1 MSILCNAGGI
11 ISIVLTAWLYDSEIN
26 EFSLM
31 KMEVLVMNIR
41 DRVEK
46 LRQLMK
52 ENQMDAYII
61 PSFDAHQSEY
71 VAEHWKGREWISGFT
86 GSAGTVV
93 ITLKDAGLWTDG
105 RYYIQAEKQLENSG
119 IRLFR
124 MADPGVPFYSE
135 WLADVLKEGSTIG
148 FDGNV
153 FSTSLVKRMEQ
164 DIQAKSILL
173 KMNQDLINDL
183 WEDRP
188 EIPKGPIF
196 THEVKYAGKSRV
208 EKLNEVREEM
218 KNKGA
223 NFYIVTS
230 LDDIAWLLNIRGAD
244 VPNNPVAIA
253 NVIVAEHQCYLFID
267 SCKVPS
273 AVKLELETEGIQL
286 KAYDEI
292 QTFLEKLADEAAVI
306 YDPNKTNIRLYNA
319 INSNATKM
327 ESSDI
332 TTDLKAIKNEV
343 EIKNLK
349 WCEIKDG
356 LAVVKFIKWLKDSV
370 DKEEITEITA
380 EERLE
385 DFRREQ
391 EGFVGPS
398 FDTIA
403 GYKEHAA
410 MMHYKAN
417 KETQFTLK
425 NEGLFLIDSG
435 GQYYDGTTDITRTIV
450 LGQLTDEQKRDYT
463 LVLKGFIAL
472 SAVKYLYGTTGSN
485 LDVLA
490 RQPIW
495 QHGLDYKCGT
505 GHGVG
510 FFLNVHEGPQSIR
523 NSNHVILEKGMIIT
537 NEPGIYLEGK
547 HGIRIE
553 NMMVVVEDEKTE
565 FGQFM
570 RFEEITYCPIDLA
583 GINKDMLTENEKQWL
598 NSYHQEVYRKL
609 APYLNEEERVWLRE
623 ETREI

>member
-1 MSILCNAGGI
+1 
-11 ISIVLTAWLYDSEIN
+11 
-26 EFSLM
+26 
-31 KMEVLVMNIR
+31 MNIR

-71 VAEHWKGREWISGFT
+71 VAEHWKCRQWISGFT

-93 ITLKDAGLWTDG
+93 ITLEDAGLWTDG
-105 RYYIQAEKQLENSG
+105 RYYIQAEEQLEGSG

-124 MADPGVPFYSE
+124 MMDPGVPFYSE
-135 WLADVLKEGSTIG
+135 WLTDVLNEGGIVG

-153 FSTSLVKRMEQ
+153 FSINMVKKMEK
-164 DIQAKSILL
+164 DLKAKRIVL
-173 KMNQDLINDL
+173 KMNQDLIGDL

-188 EIPKGPIF
+188 EIPKGPLF
-196 THEVKYAGKSRV
+196 THDVKYAGKSRV
-208 EKLNEVREEM
+208 EKLSEVREEM

-223 NFYIVTS
+223 NYYILTS

-244 VPNNPVAIA
+244 VPNNPIVIA
-253 NVIVAEHQCYLFID
+253 NVIVAEHKCYLFID

-273 AVKLELETEGIQL
+273 LVKLELEAEGIEL
-286 KAYDEI
+286 KANHEI
-292 QTFLEKLADEAAVI
+292 QTFLRNLSDGDAVI
-306 YDPNKTNIRLYNA
+306 LDTNKTNISLYNA
-319 INSNATKM
+319 INSNTKKI
-327 ESSDI
+327 EIPNI
-332 TTDLKAIKNEV
+332 TTNLKAIKNEV

-356 LAVVKFIKWLKDSV
+356 LAMVKFIKWLKNSV

-385 DFRREQ
+385 DFRRGQ

-417 KETQFTLK
+417 KETQYTLK

-450 LGQLTDEQKRDYT
+450 LGKLTDEQKRDFT

-472 SAVKYLYGTTGSN
+472 SSVKYLYGATGSN

-495 QHGLDYKCGT
+495 QYGLDYKCGT

-523 NSNHVILEKGMIIT
+523 NDNNNVILEKGMIIT

-547 HGIRIE
+547 YGIRIE
-553 NMMVVVEDEKTE
+553 NMMLVVEDEKTE

-570 RFEEITYCPIDLA
+570 KFETITYCPIDLA
-583 GINKDMLTENEKQWL
+583 GINKDMLTESEKQWL
-598 NSYHQEVYRKL
+598 NNYHQEVYTKL

>member
-1 MSILCNAGGI
+1 
-11 ISIVLTAWLYDSEIN
+11 
-26 EFSLM
+26 
-31 KMEVLVMNIR
+31 MNIR

-71 VAEHWKGREWISGFT
+71 VAEHWKCRQWISGFT

-93 ITLKDAGLWTDG
+93 ITLEDAGLWTDG
-105 RYYIQAEKQLENSG
+105 RYYIQAEKQLEGSG

-124 MADPGVPFYSE
+124 MVDPGVYSE
-135 WLADVLKEGSTIG
+135 WLADVLNEGSIVG

-153 FSTSLVKRMEQ
+153 CSINMVKKMEK
-164 DIQAKSILL
+164 DLKAKRIVL
-173 KMNQDLINDL
+173 KMNQDLIGDL

-196 THEVKYAGKSRV
+196 TQYVKYAGKSQV
-208 EKLNEVREEM
+208 EKLNEVRKEM
-218 KNKGA
+218 KNIGA
-223 NFYIVTS
+223 NYYILTS

-244 VPNNPVAIA
+244 VPNNPVVIA
-253 NVIVAEHQCYLFID
+253 NVIVAEHKCYLFID
-267 SCKVPS
+267 SCKVSPL
-273 AVKLELETEGIQL
+273 VKLELEAEGIKL
-286 KAYDEI
+286 KANHEI
-292 QTFLEKLADEAAVI
+292 QTFLGNLSSGDTI
-306 YDPNKTNIRLYNA
+306 ILDTNKTNSILYNA
-319 INSNATKM
+319 INSITKKI
-327 ESSDI
+327 ESPDI
-332 TTDLKAIKNEV
+332 TTNLKAIKNEV
-343 EIKNLK
+343 EIKNVK

-356 LAVVKFIKWLKDSV
+356 LAMVKFIKWLKNVV

-385 DFRREQ
+385 DFRRAQ
-391 EGFVGPS
+391 EGYVGPS

-403 GYKEHAA
+403 GYREHGA

-450 LGQLTDEQKRDYT
+450 LGKLTDEQKRDFT

-472 SAVKYLYGTTGSN
+472 SSVKYLYGATGSN

-495 QHGLDYKCGT
+495 QYGLDYKCGT

-523 NSNHVILEKGMIIT
+523 NNNNNVTLEKGMIIT

-547 HGIRIE
+547 YGIRIE
-553 NMMVVVEDEKTE
+553 NMMLVVEDEKTE

-570 RFEEITYCPIDLA
+570 KFETITYCPIDLA
-583 GINKDMLTENEKQWL
+583 GINKDMLTESEKQWL
-598 NSYHQEVYRKL
+598 NNYHQEVYTKL
-609 APYLNEEERVWLRE
+609 APYLNEEESGWLRE